1 MKMKRTQY
9 SLCLFSIDKNL
20 INSKFILI
28 VLLLL
33 SGSIY
38 GASANSKVIIKGLPQ
53 VVCTSPLSYYV
64 DNTRK
69 VSFKDLKHIT
79 FSKQTAQLSKEFN
92 YNRKR
97 VNYWIKF
104 SLKNT
109 DSTSTVAYLD
119 ASSFGKLRV
128 YKNISGQITVQNA
141 GYTATKNS
149 DISPPQL
156 FMCKLLL
163 PPKTT
168 VQFVLFWSKTG
179 IFDDNFQQIDI
190 YGKQA
195 LYNEYYR
202 EYYNMGSSRLVQIL
216 FLGFMFSQIL
226 LVIFSRVM
234 GIKRKEFLY
243 YIIYLVLV
251 TSYYILKN
259 NEIIGLYW
267 PFDYYPGISLYTESI
282 LLALPFVFYIKFIRY
297 FLDLK
302 KLDVKAF
309 ARLLNLEYF
318 IVIYVIIDTALR
330 FFITSID
337 ILNGV
342 LMVVIFGIF
351 IYGLTIIIPLVKY
364 KKILVNLILTG
375 SIVAGLGGVLGM
387 LISLLRT
394 YLGIWHTKIN
404 VLISGQIGIVIETVI
419 FTASLVYKSRIT
431 EREKIAAQKKLITQ
445 LRENKLLREKME
457 KTRDKIARDLH
468 DDIGSTLSSI
478 LLFSNAAKT
487 KKIYKNG
494 DAIKIFKKISKLA
507 ENMIDAM
514 SDIIWVINPRQD
526 SMSNILKRMR
536 YYAAPI
542 ANAQN
547 MELDFKA
554 EKEIPDIY
562 LDMEKRK
569 DLYLIFKE
577 CIINAA
583 KYSKGTCVSVRIYTL
598 NKNLFME
605 IEDNGVGIS
614 GNHDNGNGL
623 NNMKKRAE
631 NSGGQLEI
639 NSIKNKGTAIK
650 AMFPL

>member
-149 DISPPQL
+149 DISPPQF

-457 KTRDKIARDLH
+457 KIRDKIARDLH